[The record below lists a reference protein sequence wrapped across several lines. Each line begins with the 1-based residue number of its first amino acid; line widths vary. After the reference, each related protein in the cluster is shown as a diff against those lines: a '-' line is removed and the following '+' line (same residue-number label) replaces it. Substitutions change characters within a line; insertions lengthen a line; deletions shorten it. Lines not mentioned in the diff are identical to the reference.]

1 MKDIVSVDVLSEK
14 SSIDVYGPLT
24 PDAPPLQLRGTVRL
38 QLAKA
43 AKFKVLTLKFK
54 GYHQILEKF
63 PETSVVDSLS
73 TVLADICE
81 TQVNLVSPSST
92 LSAGQ
97 HNIPFLLSIPGNLPQ
112 SFENASG
119 HLRYEFTV
127 TAREASGWLN
137 LESHKYKRQIQVHRH
152 YIPSLE
158 EAPFLDPRVTFS
170 KRVSRFFD
178 MSLEYPSVVPVE
190 QHGFSVYGNIAPLSR
205 RGTPLKVVVTLKQV
219 KETRNSSKDP
229 SRPNRTECRVP
240 SKLTSE
246 ETLFG
251 PLEYD
256 FQTGQPGELK
266 PELSK
271 AGQRI
276 DVHYD
281 FDFSFKLDQT
291 KIQKHLDTP
300 LLDITHCIYIQV
312 YFVDSPIPFEA
323 QVPIIMTTIP
333 SRPPGFEESTMLV
346 NPHCALQEE
355 PEKLPTYQ
363 RITTERR

>member
-1 MKDIVSVDVLSEK
+1 MKEIISVDVLPEK
-14 SSIDVYGPLT
+14 TSIDVYGALT
-24 PDAPPLQLRGTVRL
+24 ADAPPLLLRGTVRL
-38 QLAKA
+38 QLSRT
-43 AKFKVLTLKFK
+43 AKFKALTLKFK

-73 TVLADICE
+73 TVQADICE
-81 TQVNLVSPSST
+81 TQVTLISPNSSVK
-92 LSAGQ
+92 AGQ
-97 HNIPFLLSIPGNLPQ
+97 HELPFSLSIPGNLPP
-112 SFENASG
+112 SFENPSG

-127 TAREASGWLN
+127 TARESSNWLN

-170 KRVSRFFD
+170 KRQSHVFD
-178 MSLEYPSVVPVE
+178 INLEYPSVVPVE
-190 QHGFSVYGNIAPLSR
+190 QHGFSVFGNIAPLGR
-205 RGTPLKVVVTLKQV
+205 RGIPAKVIATLKQV

-246 ETLFG
+246 TTLYG

-256 FQTGQPGELK
+256 FHTGQSVELK

-276 DVHYD
+276 DIHYD
-281 FDFSFKLDQT
+281 FDFSFTLDQT

-300 LLDITHCIYIQV
+300 LLDITHCICIQV
-312 YFVDSPIPFEA
+312 FFVDNPVPFEA

-333 SRPPGFEESTMLV
+333 SRPPGFEESTALR
-346 NPHCALQEE
+346 NPHCARQEE

-363 RITTERR
+363 RVTTDRR